1 MNPEGAPRVGS
12 YMTLIGGLPAHPLIV
27 HAVVVLLPLAAVGTL
42 AIAARPT
49 WRRNLGI
56 PVFLIALVGVL
67 AVPVATKTG
76 DQLVD
81 VLGGHDPLIEI
92 HEARADRLLP
102 FAVGFLVLLLAAL
115 LLGYRADRAARA
127 DRTHRAEGSAAVR
140 MQARVTTVV
149 AVLAALAGLVVAG
162 LVVWIGDAGAT
173 AVWAHVV
180 SS

>member
-1 MNPEGAPRVGS
+1 
-12 YMTLIGGLPAHPLIV
+12 MTLIGGLPAHPLII

-49 WRRNLGI
+49 WRRSLGV

-76 DQLVD
+76 DQLKD
-81 VLGGHDPLIEI
+81 VLGGDDPMIEV

-115 LLGYRADRAARA
+115 LLGHRADRAARTNRTHRA
-127 DRTHRAEGSAAVR
+127 DRTHHAEAAAGAKL
-140 MQARVTTVV
+140 QSRVTSAV
-149 AVLAALAGLVVAG
+149 AVLAALAGLLVAG

-173 AVWAHVV
+173 AVWHPVV

>member
-1 MNPEGAPRVGS
+1 
-12 YMTLIGGLPAHPLIV
+12 MTLIGGLPAHPLIV

-49 WRRNLGI
+49 WRRNLGV

-76 DQLVD
+76 DQLKD
-81 VLGGHDPLIEI
+81 VLGGDDRLIEI

-102 FAVGFLVLLLAAL
+102 FAVGFLVLLVAAL
-115 LLGYRADRAARA
+115 LLGRRADRAARA
-127 DRTHRAEGSAAVR
+127 GRTHRAEAAAT
-140 MQARVTTVV
+140 ARLQSHVSIAV
-149 AVLAALAGLVVAG
+149 AVLAALAGLLVAG

-173 AVWAHVV
+173 SVWQHVV